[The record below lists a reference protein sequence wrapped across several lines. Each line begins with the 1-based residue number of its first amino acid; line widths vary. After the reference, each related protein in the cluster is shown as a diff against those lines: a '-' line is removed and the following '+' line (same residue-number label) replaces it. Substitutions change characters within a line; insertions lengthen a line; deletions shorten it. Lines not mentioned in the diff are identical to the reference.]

1 MNLSKQSEFRGVRH
15 YRLVFSLL
23 LALLI
28 VCDAA
33 GQVRRRIEISRFVQ
47 PSSRVGS
54 AVAGRFFARAFRFAG
69 GVVPRGS
76 AVFINPEGRRLS
88 ARQLELVIL
97 DKAKL
102 SNNRP
107 DYDAIGI
114 RWNSKIYQLA
124 AEDDLIYSLMKFIQR
139 GSYIAF
145 TIPVF
150 DFDEN
155 YFRQNA
161 LLDDGAGGYIAK
173 EFLTPS
179 HIRLLHEIDLDTE
192 TEEML
197 PKEKAGIMR
206 AINRGS
212 GQLSEI
218 GTYVNADFHIA
229 YQVFLAN
236 ANGKNVIDVG
246 GLPLRYSWS
255 VRRSGTVVID
265 EVEVFTFPEEEF
277 SLQDRAVLFF
287 QTAAI
292 LRQFSRDNP
301 REFNRFLREVGTV
314 EGRR

>member
-1 MNLSKQSEFRGVRH
+1 MNVSEQSHFRAIKRSPFI
-15 YRLVFSLL
+15 LSLL
-23 LALLI
+23 LALLV

-47 PSSRVGS
+47 PSRVGS
-54 AVAGRFFARAFRFAG
+54 AVAGRYFTRAFRFAG
-69 GVVPRGS
+69 GVVPRGT
-76 AVFINPEGRRLS
+76 AVFINPAGRRLGT
-88 ARQLELVIL
+88 RQLELVIL
-97 DKAKL
+97 DKSKL
-102 SNNRP
+102 RNNRT

-114 RWNSKIYQLA
+114 RWNGKIYQLA
-124 AEDDLIYSLMKFIQR
+124 AQDDLIYPLMKFIQR

-145 TIPVF
+145 TIPVV

-155 YFRQNA
+155 YFRENS
-161 LLDDGAGGYIAK
+161 LLSDGGVGYVAK

-179 HIRLLHEIDLDTE
+179 HIELLQEIDLDTE
-192 TEEML
+192 TQEML
-197 PKEKAGIMR
+197 PKETAGIMR
-206 AINRGS
+206 AINRGNRQS
-212 GQLSEI
+212 AEM

-236 ANGKNVIDVG
+236 ANGKNVVDVG

-255 VRRSGTVVID
+255 VARDGRAVID
-265 EVEVFTFPEEEF
+265 EVQVFTFPEDEF
-277 SLQDRAVLFF
+277 SLQDRAVMFF

-292 LRQFSRDNP
+292 LRQFSQDNP